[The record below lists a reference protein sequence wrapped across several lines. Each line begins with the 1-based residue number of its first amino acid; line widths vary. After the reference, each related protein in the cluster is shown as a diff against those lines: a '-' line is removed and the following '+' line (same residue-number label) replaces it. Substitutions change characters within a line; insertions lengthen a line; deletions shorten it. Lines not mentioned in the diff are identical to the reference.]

1 MPRPWPRGGR
11 RRAPAIPAD
20 SISADRVAKP
30 PAIAETHAALVE
42 LRDDRGRYPQEQNM
56 DDQLMRL
63 QSHCPH
69 RRHHGRT
76 VPPPP
81 PPPATAAAAT
91 AAALGIPN
99 RTIPEALVLNLGIRH
114 ADIARRHQSN
124 LPVPRDAPAALSLTR
139 LTRSVAHGPRRS
151 TLDTCIATAMCYV
164 LCTTSIPAQSR
175 KPFLLLLVYTTCNPN
190 HHYPGM

>member
-81 PPPATAAAAT
+81 PPPPPATAAAAT

-99 RTIPEALVLNLGIRH
+99 RTIPEALVLNLNQTCMQTSLIGR
-114 ADIARRHQSN
+114 
-124 LPVPRDAPAALSLTR
+124 PVEPQPACGLSPATGTALLRLTR
-139 LTRSVAHGPRRS
+139 LTRSVAHGPRGS
-151 TLDTCIATAMCYV
+151 TLDTCIATTMCYV
-164 LCTTSIPAQSR
+164 LRTSSIPA
-175 KPFLLLLVYTTCNPN
+175 
-190 HHYPGM
+190 HGE